1 LTTDS
6 KKNPDKHGE
15 MDAGKEAVLAAYS
28 DLMEA
33 QAHFRKAAEA
43 AGMDLK
49 NDAVDQLLKGR
60 DKADALGRDVQRYVH
75 EKPATSL
82 GLAFLAGMLISRLLS
97 RD

>member
-1 LTTDS
+1 MGSNNEKTG
-6 KKNPDKHGE
+6 DKREE

-49 NDAVDQLLKGR
+49 NDAVEQLLKGR
-60 DKADALGRDVQRYVH
+60 DKADALGKDVQRYVH